1 MKTFKILMMAVFSI
15 MYVSVIAQGK
25 AGKKDTTRNTILYTC
40 PMHPE
45 VEMKKAG
52 HCPQCGMQLQVSK
65 KEEMKN
71 AVVKNYTCPVHTQ
84 VISDKPG
91 NCSKCGM
98 HLNLSPKEK
107 MKMEV
112 MKTYTCPMH
121 PDVTSDKPGK
131 CPKCGMEMKEKK
143 KDGKS

>member
-1 MKTFKILMMAVFSI
+1 MKSLKMLMMAVFSI

-91 NCSKCGM
+91 KCSKCGM
-98 HLNLSPKEK
+98 NLNLSPKEK
-107 MKMEV
+107 IKMNE
-112 MKTYTCPMH
+112 MNNFTCPMH
-121 PDVTSDKPGK
+121 SDVTGNKGGTCS
-131 CPKCGMEMKEKK
+131 KCGMKLKEK
-143 KDGKS
+143 SR

>member
-1 MKTFKILMMAVFSI
+1 MLMMAVFSI
-15 MYVSVIAQGK
+15 MFVSVIAQGK

-91 NCSKCGM
+91 KCSKCGM
-98 HLNLSPKEK
+98 NLNLSPKEK
-107 MKMEV
+107 IKMNE
-112 MKTYTCPMH
+112 MNNFTCPMH
-121 PDVTSDKPGK
+121 SDVTGK
-131 CPKCGMEMKEKK
+131 KGGTCSKCGMKLKEK
-143 KDGKS
+143 SR

>member
-1 MKTFKILMMAVFSI
+1 MKSFKIVMMAVFSI

-25 AGKKDTTRNTILYTC
+25 AGKKVTTSNTILYTC

-52 HCPQCGMQLQVSK
+52 HCPQCGMQLQMSK

-91 NCSKCGM
+91 NCTKCGM
-98 HLNLSPKEK
+98 NLNLSPKEK
-107 MKMEV
+107 MKVNV
-112 MKTYTCPMH
+112 MNNFTCPMH
-121 PDVTSDKPGK
+121 KDVTRSKAGK
-131 CPKCGMEMKEKK
+131 CPKCGMNLTISKKE
-143 KDGKS
+143 